1 MVGRGGNQNIYLFL
15 IKWPL
20 ILLTSLPVTIKENDG
35 I

>member
-1 MVGRGGNQNIYLFL
+1 MVGRGENLNIYLFL

-20 ILLTSLPVTIKENDG
+20 ILPPSLPVKLKGNNG